1 MATLL
6 GWRTQSLGDWRRQH
20 SGIVGNDKLVRDGL
34 TCIFRSAATATEC
47 REAPGVRGACSRFR
61 ARWVARKRQ
70 QAGRTPNASR
80 GSPALEVREACS
92 RFRARWVA
100 RKRQQ
105 AGRTLQTLREV
116 RQRMKCVELAPAFE
130 RGGWPESASKLD
142 ALSRRCARFAS

>member
-1 MATLL
+1 MPGLVA
-6 GWRTQSLGDWRRQH
+6 RRASLK
-20 SGIVGNDKLVRDGL
+20 SGMTRVCGQPGG
-34 TCIFRSAATATEC
+34 S
-47 REAPGVRGACSRFR
+47 REAVGVRGACCRFR

-142 ALSRRCARFAS
+142 ALQTLREVRRRMEWA